1 MCRDKHGELRMAAA
15 RVELVERLMRVAPK
29 DGSVQPLAGVY
40 VHRAS
45 QQTDLVHGITEPS
58 FCVIAQGSK
67 EIYLG
72 GLRYRY
78 DTANYLLAAAELPV
92 TSRLVVASEEMPY
105 LSVRISLD
113 PAMVGSV
120 MAEAEGTMEHC
131 AGDMRALTVSSLDPC
146 LLDATL
152 RLVRLAEHPLGTRVL
167 APLTTREIVFRLLM
181 GEQGSRL
188 LYIAALGGYTNRI
201 ASTVHHIRCHF
212 NEPLRIESLAKEA
225 GMSISSFHQ
234 HFRAVTA
241 MTPLQFQK
249 QLRLQE
255 ARRLML
261 AEDVD
266 AATAGYRVGYG
277 DAAHF
282 SREYKRLFGEP
293 PIRDV
298 SRFRDHSSV
307 TGAASNTIGKVRWHG
322 TNDEP

>member
-1 MCRDKHGELRMAAA
+1 MFKDEQYAVRMAAD
-15 RVELVERLMRVAPK
+15 RVELIQRLLRVAPN
-29 DGSVQPLAGVY
+29 DGSVQPLAGLY

-45 QQTDLVHGITEPS
+45 RPTDFAHGVTNLS

-72 GLRYRY
+72 DSRYRY
-78 DTANYLLAAAELPV
+78 DAANYFLAAAELPV
-92 TSRLVVASEEMPY
+92 MSRLLDATLATPY
-105 LSVRISLD
+105 LSVRVALD
-113 PAMVGSV
+113 PGLVGSV
-120 MAEAEGTMEHC
+120 MAEAEETIERRG
-131 AGDMRALTVSSLDPC
+131 GDLRALNVTTLDAS
-146 LLDATL
+146 LLDATV
-152 RLVRLAEHPLGTRVL
+152 RLVRLTEHPPEASVL
-167 APLTTREIVFRLLM
+167 APLIIREIVFRLLM
-181 GEQGSRL
+181 GEQGPRL
-188 LYIAALGGYTNRI
+188 RYIAALSGYTSRI
-201 ASTVHHIRCHF
+201 ASSVQHIRIHF
-212 NEPLRIESLAKEA
+212 NEPLRIEALAREA

-249 QLRLQE
+249 ELRLRE

-282 SREYKRLFGEP
+282 SREYKRLFGQP

-298 SRFRDHSSV
+298 SRFRGSSRL
-307 TGAASNTIGKVRWHG
+307 IQY
-322 TNDEP
+322 D